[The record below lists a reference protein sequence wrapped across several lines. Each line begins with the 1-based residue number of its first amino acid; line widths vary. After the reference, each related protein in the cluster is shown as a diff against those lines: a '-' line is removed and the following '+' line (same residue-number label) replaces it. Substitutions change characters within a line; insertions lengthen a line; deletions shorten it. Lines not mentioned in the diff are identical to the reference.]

1 MFIDTARIRTIARL
15 NAELSDPSVPMSTKR
30 KAHRLK
36 AKLQKQMKDK
46 KLATMR
52 ERLTM
57 AVTANDKYET
67 WKLTCQIK
75 DYLKEEIPVDI
86 YERDDV

>member
-1 MFIDTARIRTIARL
+1 MFIDTSRIRTIARI

-30 KAHRLK
+30 KAHKLK
-36 AKLQKQMKDK
+36 TKLQEQMKDR
-46 KLATMR
+46 KLSIMR
-52 ERLTM
+52 ERLTK
-57 AVTANDKYET
+57 AVSSNDKYET

-86 YERDDV
+86 YER

>member
-1 MFIDTARIRTIARL
+1 MFIDTARIRTIARI

-30 KAHRLK
+30 KAHKLK
-36 AKLQKQMKDK
+36 VTLQKQMKDK
-46 KLATMR
+46 RLAIMR

-57 AVTANDKYET
+57 AVNADDKYET

-75 DYLKEEIPVDI
+75 DYLKEEIPTDI
-86 YERDDV
+86 YERDDI